1 MKINKLFP
9 VIVPEFTYEKD
20 LEEIKESLRSERREQ
35 FNFPEGVETTCGNLH
50 KNERFHSLVEWFEEC
65 LEEYKVTF
73 ALQCDRLDISLMWGN
88 IAPAGSGVG
97 HPRHRHNM
105 SLVSGVFYLTNG
117 VATVFHDPVYPRT
130 MDCMEVI
137 SDNLK
142 VRGGPIEKIAAEEG
156 KLILFP
162 SWLVHESD
170 RHFFDYDRM
179 TISFNAFPA
188 GNINPG
194 PFGYPM
200 ANIEVL

>member
-1 MKINKLFP
+1 MICL
-9 VIVPEFTYEKD
+9 VYHIVE
-20 LEEIKESLRSERREQ
+20 
-35 FNFPEGVETTCGNLH
+35 
-50 KNERFHSLVEWFEEC
+50 FEEC
-65 LEEYKVTF
+65 LEEFKVTF

-105 SLVSGVFYLTNG
+105 SLVSGVFYLTGG

-137 SDNLK
+137 SDNFK

-179 TISFNAFPA
+179 TISFNGFPA
-188 GNINPG
+188 GNVNPG
-194 PFGYPM
+194 PFDYPM